1 MKQCSNLLQHYII
14 DHRDVDTDSRDITD
28 VLKQEKIPGISD
40 FTMLRLRDIAEQRS
54 LYSSVDDIVYA
65 NDSDSDFDE
74 PFDLAIPRQK
84 YGQMTTFSNGNR
96 RDKR

>member
-14 DHRDVDTDSRDITD
+14 DHRYVDTDSRDIID
-28 VLKQEKIPGISD
+28 VIKQEKNSGISD
-40 FTMLRLRDIAEQRS
+40 FAMLRLRDIAEQRS